1 VTITNWAGN
10 IAFAPATLTRP
21 GSAEELRAT
30 VAASSALRVLG
41 AGHSFNTIADSHG
54 TLVTLDGLPHEIE
67 IDSARSTVRVSGGVR
82 YAELA
87 SHLDK
92 HGFALANLASLP
104 HITVAGAT
112 ATGTHGSG
120 DRNGSLA
127 TAITGVELLTADG
140 DQVTVPDE
148 QVSAAAVSLGAL
160 GITTALT
167 LRIVPAFT
175 ARQWVY
181 DNLPRAELTAS
192 FGQIYSSAYS
202 VSAFTTW
209 QDPGVIDMLWL
220 KHRADDGWPPGPA
233 TGTPGGT
240 SPDRTAPDGTPGGTS
255 PGGTAPETW
264 HGARLADGP
273 RHPVPGQPTEATTQ
287 QQGAEGPW
295 HERLPHFRAEF
306 VPSAGEELQSEYL
319 LPREYAADAIEA
331 LVPLAP
337 RIAPLLMI
345 NEIRTVAADD
355 LWLSPCYGRP
365 TVAMHFTWRKD
376 TDAVGRVLP
385 AIEDAFAPFGT
396 RPHWGKVFTM
406 SPEGVRAAYPR
417 LEDFARL
424 ARSYDPAGKFRND
437 FLSPYLEA

>member
-10 IAFAPATLTRP
+10 VAFAPATLTRP

-30 VAASSALRVLG
+30 VAASSAVRVLG

-140 DQVTVPDE
+140 DQVTVPDDHI
-148 QVSAAAVSLGAL
+148 SAAAVSLGAL

-167 LRIVPAFT
+167 LRIIPAFT

-181 DNLPRAELTAS
+181 DDLPRAELTAG

-209 QDPGVIDMLWL
+209 RNPDVFDMLWL
-220 KHRADDGWPPGPA
+220 KHRADDGWPGS
-233 TGTPGGT
+233 GT
-240 SPDRTAPDGTPGGTS
+240 STSGASAPD
-255 PGGTAPETW
+255 TW
-264 HGARLADGP
+264 HGARLADGA
-273 RHPVPGQPTEATTQ
+273 RHPVPGMPTESTTEQ
-287 QQGAEGPW
+287 HGAEGPW

-306 VPSAGEELQSEYL
+306 IPSAGAELQSEYL

-331 LVPLAP
+331 LAPLAP

-365 TVAMHFTWRKD
+365 TVAMHFTWQKD

-385 AIEDAFAPFGT
+385 AIEDAFAPFGA